1 MKLKVIA
8 SMLIFSIVTV
18 FATATVDAFYISPA
32 TQSYPAGSSQTVT
45 IYAQPNLSNA
55 RGVELAIEATNL
67 TITNYTTT
75 MSGSPLVI
83 NLCSGNSVAFT
94 SSKIC
99 VALAKVTDIN
109 SGDAIGTVTFTMP
122 QSGSGTLQ
130 MVATTDNATSQY
142 SNESTQTAVAG
153 TPTTIGTYSVGA
165 SGGNGGGGNTLPNTA
180 SGDISTAAIALLSA
194 STLVV
199 LGLVT
204 YTIVNKKSLEL

>member
-1 MKLKVIA
+1 MKLKIVA
-8 SMLIFSIVTV
+8 LFLVLPVVTV
-18 FATATVDAFYISPA
+18 FFTVRANAFYISPSTA
-32 TQSYPAGSSQTVT
+32 SYDAGSSQTIT
-45 IYAQPNLSNA
+45 LYAQPNLSGA
-55 RGVELAIEATNL
+55 KGVELAIDATNL

-75 MSGSPLVI
+75 MTGSPLEI
-83 NLCSGNSVAFT
+83 KLCSSNTVAYT

-99 VALAKVTDIN
+99 VALAKTTVIN
-109 SGDAIGTVTFTMP
+109 SGDVIGTVTFTMP
-122 QSGSGTLQ
+122 SSGTGTLQ

-142 SNESTQTAVAG
+142 SNDSTQTAIAG
-153 TPTTIGTYSVGA
+153 TPTTIGTYTVGSSD
-165 SGGNGGGGNTLPNTA
+165 SGGSTLPNTA